1 MPDIHLEREHQL
13 GLAKARKIAMQW
25 AELAEERFGMECTVL
40 EGKTSDTI
48 EFTRSGVKG
57 ELLVEA
63 NRFTVDAKL
72 GFLIGA
78 FSKTIESE
86 IEKNLDG
93 LLNKANA
100 DANQK
105 TGAKAAVKAAA
116 AKPPAKTG
124 AKPEVKPAVNPDAKP
139 APKKPPGGK
148 K

>member
-1 MPDIHLEREHQL
+1 VPDIHLEREHKL
-13 GLAKARKIAMQW
+13 GLTKARKIAMQW
-25 AELAEERFGMECTVL
+25 AELAEEKFGMECTVL

-78 FSKTIESE
+78 FSRTIESE

-93 LLNKANA
+93 LLNTANA
-100 DANQK
+100 DANPK
-105 TGAKAAVKAAA
+105 PGAKATAKPAIAKAPATTA
-116 AKPPAKTG
+116 AKPA
-124 AKPEVKPAVNPDAKP
+124 AKPAVKKP
-139 APKKPPGGK
+139 LGPKK
-148 K
+148 